1 MKRSTTPDG
10 GCTGGLTMYQDV
22 WQCLRS
28 QVPGNSSTLGQVA
41 KEACSNLTACVAVF
55 TPSPRP
61 GTNAYVMV
69 FGSKQDLDNVQ
80 SCSDRDR
87 GVVTPTWGQDP
98 NGEDATCFT
107 KVKPAPTP
115 APAVSY
121 VETPMKR
128 STTPDGGCTGGL
140 TMYQDVWQCLRS
152 QVPGNSSTLG
162 QVAKEACS
170 NLTACVAVFTPS
182 PRPGTNAY
190 VMVFGSKQDL

>member
-1 MKRSTTPDG
+1 MG
-10 GCTGGLTMYQDV
+10 
-22 WQCLRS
+22 
-28 QVPGNSSTLGQVA
+28 PGNSSTLGQVA

-98 NGEDATCFT
+98 NGEYATCFT
-107 KVKPAPTP
+107 KVKPAPTPAPTP

-121 VETPMKR
+121 VETPMSR
-128 STTPDGGCTGGL
+128 SKTPDGGCTGGL
-140 TMYQDVWQCLRS
+140 TMYKDVWMCLRTPHKDEGELS
-152 QVPGNSSTLG
+152 
-162 QVAKEACS
+162 QVAKGACS
-170 NLTACVAVFTPS
+170 NLTGC
-182 PRPGTNAY
+182 
-190 VMVFGSKQDL
+190 